1 MSINAESIAIMVI
14 PSRVTTCIFR
24 HKTAHILIES

>member
-1 MSINAESIAIMVI
+1 MSINAESIAIMV